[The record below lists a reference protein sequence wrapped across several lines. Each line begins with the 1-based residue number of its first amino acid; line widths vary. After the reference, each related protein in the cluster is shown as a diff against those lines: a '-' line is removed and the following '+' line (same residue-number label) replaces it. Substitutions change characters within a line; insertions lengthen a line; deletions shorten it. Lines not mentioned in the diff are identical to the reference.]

1 MQLFE
6 LIVKLSSVLHGT
18 SIKLGYHKE
27 YLFFQN
33 LQKTYCSEDYEI
45 TRSFSVN
52 INLKDRKRHII
63 DVFIQNKRDKIIY
76 CLNIKGK
83 ATNFNL
89 PPSTQ
94 EFFLESVIKNVEK
107 KFPGYNVTYIFV
119 KEGFKSDHYFDK
131 IKTFSNVKAVN
142 FDEFKEFFKTSP
154 PNDFQIK
161 TFFFDTLKANLIKSG
176 FDLKMIVK
184 IFSETLK

>member
-27 YLFFQN
+27 YL
-33 LQKTYCSEDYEI
+33 
-45 TRSFSVN
+45 
-52 INLKDRKRHII
+52 
-63 DVFIQNKRDKIIY
+63 
-76 CLNIKGK
+76 
-83 ATNFNL
+83 
-89 PPSTQ
+89 
-94 EFFLESVIKNVEK
+94 
-107 KFPGYNVTYIFV
+107 
-119 KEGFKSDHYFDK
+119 
-131 IKTFSNVKAVN
+131 
-142 FDEFKEFFKTSP
+142 FFKTSP

>member
-1 MQLFE
+1 MIPTKNNNSKLF
-6 LIVKLSSVLHGT
+6 LLSV
-18 SIKLGYHKE
+18 
-27 YLFFQN
+27 
-33 LQKTYCSEDYEI
+33 
-45 TRSFSVN
+45 FSS
-52 INLKDRKRHII
+52 
-63 DVFIQNKRDKIIY
+63 
-76 CLNIKGK
+76 G
-83 ATNFNL
+83 ATNFTLNRLETL
-89 PPSTQ
+89 PTIHTQ
-94 EFFLESVIKNVEK
+94 VLDAHNHPFFNKRVVSVNFIDKRVHSYK
-107 KFPGYNVTYIFV
+107 SRFSKQKQSSVT
-119 KEGFKSDHYFDK
+119 SDHYFDK

>member
-45 TRSFSVN
+45 TRSFSV
-52 INLKDRKRHII
+52 
-63 DVFIQNKRDKIIY
+63 
-76 CLNIKGK
+76 
-83 ATNFNL
+83 NFNL

-131 IKTFSNVKAVN
+131 IKTFSNVKVVN